1 MVREAATAPRVVGRY
16 KLYGEIGGGGMATVH
31 VARMAGS
38 AGFGR
43 IVAVKRMHRDYA
55 RDPAFAEM
63 FVDEARVAARVHH
76 PNVVQTLDVVSDE
89 GELFLVMELIHG
101 VALTRL
107 LKAGAIPIRIACSIA
122 SGMLHGLH
130 AAHEAMDESGT
141 PLEIVHRDVSPQNV
155 LVGTDGIARV
165 LDFGIAKATGRQ
177 HATKDGVIKGKCAY
191 MAPEQIT
198 NVRVNRQCD
207 VFAAS
212 IVLWEALTGDRLFRA
227 ETERDTLARV
237 MALPIPKPSTKN
249 PAISPELDAIVMRGL
264 DRELDARYQTARDMA
279 RDLERLAT
287 APQSEVGEWVATVA
301 EDDLDK
307 RSQIIASIERGT
319 ASIPD
324 VSQSHSGLRE
334 SVATVKEGPRKEDT
348 QLSSSQH
355 SDPAA
360 AKKQSP
366 LVWVGVALGVIA
378 AAFGGTYAISRVV
391 ARAPHEASP
400 AAPQPVVTTAP
411 ETTKTVFEIV
421 EPPMPTVSGAP
432 ITTSVALPVRT
443 ARVPPPPAPSASAKV
458 DCSSPSYVGSDG
470 RVHYK
475 IECLK

>member
-1 MVREAATAPRVVGRY
+1 MVPEAAALPRVVGRY

-76 PNVVQTLDVVSDE
+76 PNVVQTLDVASDD

-107 LKAGAIPIRIACSIA
+107 LRAGPIPIRIATSIA
-122 SGMLHGLH
+122 CGMLHGLH
-130 AAHEAMDESGT
+130 AAHEASDENGT

-155 LVGTDGIARV
+155 LVGADGIARV

-212 IVLWEALTGDRLFRA
+212 IVLWEALTGERLFRA

-237 MALPIPKPSTKN
+237 MALPIPKPSTRN
-249 PAISPELDAIVMRGL
+249 PAISPELDAVVMRGL
-264 DRELDARYQTARDMA
+264 DRELDVRYATARDMA
-279 RDLERLAT
+279 RDLERLAV
-287 APQSEVGEWVATVA
+287 APQSEVGE
-301 EDDLDK
+301 
-307 RSQIIASIERGT
+307 
-319 ASIPD
+319 
-324 VSQSHSGLRE
+324 
-334 SVATVKEGPRKEDT
+334 
-348 QLSSSQH
+348 
-355 SDPAA
+355 
-360 AKKQSP
+360 
-366 LVWVGVALGVIA
+366 
-378 AAFGGTYAISRVV
+378 
-391 ARAPHEASP
+391 
-400 AAPQPVVTTAP
+400 
-411 ETTKTVFEIV
+411 
-421 EPPMPTVSGAP
+421 
-432 ITTSVALPVRT
+432 
-443 ARVPPPPAPSASAKV
+443 
-458 DCSSPSYVGSDG
+458 
-470 RVHYK
+470 
-475 IECLK
+475 